1 MRSTEPKPIQEIID
15 NVIKDIQSRSNKK
28 YYTPEISRETAAAI
42 PQPMRKIDFEVG
54 DIVQIRANAKEKYI
68 GRVGVIIGIRY
79 KELDK
84 TGPALVYTVKFSDK
98 DGADFLTDHFN
109 FIRSADPGEI

>member
-1 MRSTEPKPIQEIID
+1 MNKQIENAMFKGRETTATEP
-15 NVIKDIQSRSNKK
+15 
-28 YYTPEISRETAAAI
+28 A
-42 PQPMRKIDFEVG
+42 PMHKLDFEVG
-54 DIVQIRANAKEKYI
+54 DFVQIRANGKNNV

-79 KELDK
+79 KNLES
-84 TGPALVYTVKFSDK
+84 GPALVYTVKFSDK